1 MIKAR
6 RASEDAINLLRE
18 VGAIRNNKEK
28 ITIRYPS
35 QICGTGKCGQ
45 RALFNIWGPI
55 MYQEMVCSHPLMDS
69 PLTTDDQLT
78 QLHSY
83 GRNQYKVN
91 GQIYHLRSHHWVSL
105 SDKWYTDDAY
115 RWEVLLPH
123 VAMTALS
130 SMEEVEHT
138 APSSVYGM
146 RTQESEDIQTASCSM
161 LSRCTICI
169 KKT

>member
-1 MIKAR
+1 
-6 RASEDAINLLRE
+6 
-18 VGAIRNNKEK
+18 
-28 ITIRYPS
+28 
-35 QICGTGKCGQ
+35 
-45 RALFNIWGPI
+45 
-55 MYQEMVCSHPLMDS
+55 MVCSHPLINS
-69 PLTTDDQLT
+69 PLSTDTQLT
-78 QLHSY
+78 QSY
-83 GRNQYKVN
+83 IVGRDKYDMN
-91 GQIYHLRSHHWVSL
+91 GHIYHLRSHHWVSL

>member
-1 MIKAR
+1 MIKAQ
-6 RASEDAINLLRE
+6 RASEDAINLLQE
-18 VGAIRNNKEK
+18 VGVIRKNKEK

-35 QICGTGKCGQ
+35 RICGTGKCGQ

-123 VAMTALS
+123 VAMSQRGGVRQA
-130 SMEEVEHT
+130 
-138 APSSVYGM
+138 
-146 RTQESEDIQTASCSM
+146 
-161 LSRCTICI
+161 
-169 KKT
+169 